1 MVNSD
6 RTWYDMGFNEG
17 YEAAA
22 KVAREQYEMVDMWVN
37 RVVALQE
44 RIVELEELIDE
55 VVSLRDVMNYP
66 NGEKILNE
74 VRKSV
79 ESRKVGK

>member
-17 YEAAA
+17 YESAA
-22 KVAREQYEMVDMWVN
+22 KVAREQYEMVDTRVN

-66 NGEKILNE
+66 NGEKILND

-79 ESRKVGK
+79 ENRKVGK